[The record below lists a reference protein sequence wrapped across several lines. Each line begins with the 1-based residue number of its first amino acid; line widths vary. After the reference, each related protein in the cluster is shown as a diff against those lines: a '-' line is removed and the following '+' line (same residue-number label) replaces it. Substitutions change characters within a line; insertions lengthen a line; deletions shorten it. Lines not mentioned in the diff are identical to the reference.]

1 MMKKQFKQVQEFN
14 EAFNVD
20 LTPSRK
26 NDKLRVDLLLE
37 EADEYNMAVADNN
50 RVEMLDAIGDIL
62 YILIGSCHYH
72 GFTCELI
79 ERVFDEIHHSNKSK
93 LDLDGTPILRE
104 DGKVMKGPNY
114 FKPQIKSILEK
125 HEG

>member
-1 MMKKQFKQVQEFN
+1 MKKQFEQVKEFN
-14 EAFNVD
+14 EAFNID
-20 LTPSRK
+20 LTQSVK
-26 NDKLRVDLLLE
+26 NDHLKINLIIEEVREYCRAVDE
-37 EADEYNMAVADNN
+37 NN

-72 GFTCELI
+72 GFTAELI
-79 ERVFDEIHHSNKSK
+79 ERAFDEIHHSNKSK

-114 FKPQIKSILEK
+114 FKPQIKAILDK
-125 HEG
+125 YEG

>member
-1 MMKKQFKQVQEFN
+1 MKKQFEQVKEFN

-20 LTPSRK
+20 LTRSLQ
-26 NDKLRVDLLLE
+26 NDQLRVDLLVE
-37 EADEYNMAVADNN
+37 EVQEYADALAENN

-72 GFTCELI
+72 GFSAELI

-104 DGKVMKGPNY
+104 DGKVLKGPNY
-114 FKPQIKSILEK
+114 FKPQIKAILEK

>member
-1 MMKKQFKQVQEFN
+1 MKKQFKQVQEFN
-14 EAFNVD
+14 EAFGVD

-26 NDKLRVDLLLE
+26 NDWLRVDLLLE
-37 EADEYNMAVADNN
+37 EVQEYNKAVAENN

-72 GFTCELI
+72 GFTAELI
-79 ERVFDEIHHSNKSK
+79 ERVFDEIHYSNKSK

-114 FKPQIKSILEK
+114 FKPQIKPILEN